1 MSQPFGTVSA
11 DAILEG
17 AATDAYFERTRAT
30 LEHAGKN
37 PPVVAEVTADQF
49 PTGSFD
55 VFTGVEDVAT
65 LFEGRD
71 VDVDALPDGQLF
83 DGGPV
88 LRVEGSYL
96 EFAELETS
104 LLGFLSQPS
113 GFATAALEARLAA
126 PDSLVLS
133 FGARHVHPSITA
145 SVERAA
151 LLAGLDGFSHVAAG
165 EVLGREPGGTM
176 PHALMFCFGEGN
188 QAAAWT
194 AFDEAVPEDVPR
206 IALVDT
212 FWDEKSESLLA
223 AETLG
228 EDLDGVR
235 IDTTGSRRGDFR
247 HIVRE
252 VRWELDTRGR
262 EDVDIFCSGGLE
274 PETIRNLRDV
284 ADGFG
289 VGSHITGADSVD
301 FSLDIVEIS
310 EGSSDPS
317 NSRTQSGDDGEP
329 ISKRGKLSGEKQ
341 VYRTPD
347 GGHRIALADAEP
359 PDGGEPLLEPLIR
372 DGEIVQ
378 EFDLEEASERCLA
391 DAETVGF
398 GDRAGPA
405 SDATDG

>member
-1 MSQPFGTVSA
+1 MSNPFGTVPPA
-11 DAILEG
+11 AILEG
-17 AATDAYFERTRAT
+17 DATDAYFERTRAT
-30 LEHAGKN
+30 LEHAEKN
-37 PPVVAEVTADQF
+37 PHVVAEVTADQF

-55 VFTGVEDVAT
+55 VFTGVKDIAT

-71 VDVDALPDGQLF
+71 VDIDALPDGQLF

-88 LRVEGSYL
+88 LRIEGPYL
-96 EFAELETS
+96 AFAELETS

-133 FGARHVHPSITA
+133 FGARHVHPSIA
-145 SVERAA
+145 STVERAS

-165 EVLGREPGGTM
+165 DILDREAGGTM

-188 QAAAWT
+188 QADAWT
-194 AFDEAVPEDVPR
+194 AFDEAVDEDVPR

-228 EDLDGVR
+228 DDLDGVR

-247 HIVRE
+247 HIIRE
-252 VRWELDTRGR
+252 VRWELDARGR
-262 EDVDIFCSGGLE
+262 EDVDIFCSGGID
-274 PETIRNLRDV
+274 PDSIRALRDV

-301 FSLDIVEIS
+301 FSLDIVEI
-310 EGSSDPS
+310 E
-317 NSRTQSGDDGEP
+317 GEP
-329 ISKRGKLSGEKQ
+329 ISKRGKLSGVKD
-341 VYRTPD
+341 VYRTPA
-347 GGHRIALADAEP
+347 GGHHVALADGDE
-359 PDGGEPLLEPLIR
+359 PDGGDSLFEPLVR
-372 DGEIVQ
+372 DGDIVRT
-378 EFDLEEASERCLA
+378 FALEDATERCLD
-391 DAETVGF
+391 DASAVGF
-398 GDRAGPA
+398 GESTA
-405 SDATDG
+405 